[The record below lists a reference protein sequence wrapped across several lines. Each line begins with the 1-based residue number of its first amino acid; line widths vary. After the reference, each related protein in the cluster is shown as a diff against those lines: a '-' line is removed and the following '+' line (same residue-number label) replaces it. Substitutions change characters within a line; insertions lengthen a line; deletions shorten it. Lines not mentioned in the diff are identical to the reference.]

1 MFSNEFVVSCHW
13 IGGFAHTKVF
23 HFAYYS
29 KKQTSKNNNNNNKIY
44 NGNGNRTTIPSQ
56 QTVQLIGTQASDS
69 TAVCEGVIRHSPL
82 VMFRD

>member
-29 KKQTSKNNNNNNKIY
+29 KTRQVK
-44 NGNGNRTTIPSQ
+44 TTTTTTKYITTMAIKPQ
-56 QTVQLIGTQASDS
+56 QTIQLIGTQASDS
-69 TAVCEGVIRHSPL
+69 NAVCEGVIRHSL